1 MLGQENWINK
11 PLREQGQRQPWKRIQ
26 FLSDGTLFASML
38 LFNIHF
44 YANKVSMN
52 MNMIELR
59 FPSLSKIQQK
69 PEHPVGW
76 FTIVTLHASYFQTLK
91 HLNQVH

>member
-1 MLGQENWINK
+1 
-11 PLREQGQRQPWKRIQ
+11 
-26 FLSDGTLFASML
+26 
-38 LFNIHF
+38 
-44 YANKVSMN
+44 

-91 HLNQVH
+91 HLNQVHWVIKTGENILWGRELSYEKREAFSTGGNKFPFFPVFFFPIFFL

>member
-1 MLGQENWINK
+1 
-11 PLREQGQRQPWKRIQ
+11 
-26 FLSDGTLFASML
+26 
-38 LFNIHF
+38 
-44 YANKVSMN
+44 